1 MRAFMRF
8 TGISVAILCFVL
20 TSYSQNKPKATY
32 MVGKSKVSVWETE
45 KQGEFGKFTT
55 KNFKIEKV
63 YKKGKEWKTTN
74 SFNLTELLQLR
85 AAIDK
90 AINEEG
96 VIVKETDNPE
106 NKKLNKKKSSLT
118 NIKWNEKVTELNKN
132 QCCLRTNSKS
142 TTICTVWN

>member
-55 KNFKIEKV
+55 KISKLRKSIKKEKN
-63 YKKGKEWKTTN
+63 GKQRIH
-74 SFNLTELLQLR
+74 S
-85 AAIDK
+85 I
-90 AINEEG
+90 
-96 VIVKETDNPE
+96 
-106 NKKLNKKKSSLT
+106 
-118 NIKWNEKVTELNKN
+118 
-132 QCCLRTNSKS
+132 
-142 TTICTVWN
+142 